1 MIINKT
7 NLQKE
12 GMTNQERE
20 KKTVQK
26 KNKTHSLHPFVCLH
40 TEKDFFSGD
49 ISSHIQQNE

>member
-12 GMTNQERE
+12 GMTNQERG
-20 KKTVQK
+20 KKRTVQK

-40 TEKDFFSGD
+40 TEKDFFFR
-49 ISSHIQQNE
+49 